1 MNRTTNLGA
10 VAVCLCTFLA
20 IAENTGAKSNQ
31 IVNVQCA
38 KSSPAAGGKNSSPA
52 TCCKNSS
59 PAAGGKIIELPGI
72 AVWPTSFIYDQGNLG
87 SATSNAIAFVV
98 KYFSVRQFGLDRHL
112 DPSRLYLYWNARH
125 FEQTV
130 MPSSGKGTNIDC
142 GTSILGALL
151 SLKETGC
158 APESVNWSIGTVRNS
173 ELAGTYIYKGWAYSD
188 NATQYKKQPDPMSY
202 TIALTEDISFDS
214 VGKDQLGRGAQ
225 SNLSDE
231 SLPQV
236 NPFPS
241 LCKNIKSY
249 DIASPY
255 RKVNWRIPNTV
266 AEKAEVQTKIVN
278 ALAKGHPVLI
288 GFLVDDS
295 FGKASAFGLVPL
307 PNLAT
312 FQPIGG
318 HTVVIVG
325 YGPYL
330 SSNPSAMY
338 FKAINSWGLWG
349 AKGFLYFPD
358 EYITNVNLF
367 QEEIF
372 DMWHPSNPRI

>member
-10 VAVCLCTFLA
+10 VALCLCAFLA
-20 IAENTGAKSNQ
+20 IAADTGAQSNQ
-31 IVNVQCA
+31 IANVPFS
-38 KSSPAAGGKNSSPA
+38 KSR
-52 TCCKNSS
+52 

-72 AVWPTSFIYDQGNLG
+72 AVWPDSFIYNQGNLC

-98 KYFSVRQFGLDRHL
+98 KYFSVRQFGKDGHL

-125 FEQTV
+125 FEKTV
-130 MPSSGKGTNIDC
+130 MPDGGSNPNTDSD
-142 GTSILGALL
+142 TSVLGALL

-158 APESVNWSIGTVRNS
+158 APESVNWNIGTVRNS
-173 ELAGTYIYKGWAYSD
+173 ELVGTYVYKGWAYAD
-188 NATQYKKQPDPMSY
+188 NATQFKIQPDPMSY
-202 TIALTEDISFDS
+202 TIALTEDISFDP
-214 VGKDQLGRGAQ
+214 VGNDKLSHYALSQ
-225 SNLSDE
+225 LSDE
-231 SLPQV
+231 SLPKI

-255 RKVNWRIPNTV
+255 RKTNPKILNTT
-266 AEKAEVQTKIVN
+266 AEKTEVRTKIVD
-278 ALAKGHPVLI
+278 ALAKGHPVLT
-288 GFLVDDS
+288 GLLVNDS
-295 FGKASAFGLVPL
+295 FYSASSTGLVPL

>member
-1 MNRTTNLGA
+1 M
-10 VAVCLCTFLA
+10 CLCAFLA
-20 IAENTGAKSNQ
+20 LAADTGAQSNQ
-31 IVNVQCA
+31 IANVQSS
-38 KSSPAAGGKNSSPA
+38 KSR
-52 TCCKNSS
+52 

-72 AVWPTSFIYDQGNLG
+72 AVWPDSFIYHQGNLG

-98 KYFSVRQFGLDRHL
+98 KYFSVRQFGQAGHL

-125 FEQTV
+125 FAQTV
-130 MPSSGKGTNIDC
+130 EPDSGINTNLDS
-142 GTSILGALL
+142 GTSVLGALL

-158 APESVNWSIGTVRNS
+158 APENVNWNIGTVSNS
-173 ELAGTYIYKGWAYSD
+173 ELVGTYVYKGWPYAD
-188 NATQYKKQPDPMSY
+188 NTTQFKKQPDPMSY

-214 VGKDQLGRGAQ
+214 VGKDQNGRGAQ

-231 SLPQV
+231 SLPKV

-255 RKVNWRIPNTV
+255 RKANPKIPNTV

-288 GFLVDDS
+288 GLLVADS
-295 FGKASAFGLVPL
+295 FYKAQTTGVVPL
-307 PNLAT
+307 PNLGT
-312 FQPIGG
+312 FSPIGG

-325 YGPYL
+325 YGPYI
-330 SSNPSAMY
+330 SSTPSTMY
-338 FKAINSWGLWG
+338 FKAINSWGPTYG
-349 AKGFLYFPD
+349 AKGYLYFPN
-358 EYITNVNLF
+358 EYITNVTIF

-372 DMWHPSNPRI
+372 EMWHPSNPPI